1 MIKPW
6 QHSWPDHEVTTENA
20 FWRNQVMKLGLEKNS
35 NSLLVVYAKFK
46 CSGTA
51 CVNLFTHTWMY
62 MSAYVWIRICA
73 WMNVKNAFINIDHV
87 ITIVFFKL
95 DPDLVCN
102 CQFIDSSVSTTQQSC
117 RHTKKLTYK
126 ISIIILVLKKTILDQ
141 SKKHFKH

>member
-1 MIKPW
+1 
-6 QHSWPDHEVTTENA
+6 
-20 FWRNQVMKLGLEKNS
+20 
-35 NSLLVVYAKFK
+35 
-46 CSGTA
+46 
-51 CVNLFTHTWMY
+51 MY

-87 ITIVFFKL
+87 ITFVFYNL

-126 ISIIILVLKKTILDQ
+126 ISIIILVLKKTTLDQ